1 MFLLVS
7 CGYKPIFSK
16 NDQLILEFNKI
27 ITNGNNRINKKIINN
42 VSLKENLS
50 SDHEL
55 TLTTNYNIE
64 ETSKNSKGQVETYR
78 SIITTKLSIKKNNK
92 VLKSNNFINEFSYNN
107 KDNKYELTK
116 YQNEI
121 RNNLNSRFIETII
134 NVNRDDKIGINLN
147 HN

>member
-1 MFLLVS
+1 MKKLTIVLMFLLVS

-16 NDQLILEFNKI
+16 NDQLILEFKKI
-27 ITNGNNRINKKIINN
+27 ITNGNNRINKQIINN

-55 TLTTNYNIE
+55 TLTTDYKIE

-78 SIITTKLSIKKNNK
+78 SIIITQLSIKKGGK
-92 VLKSNNFINEFSYNN
+92 ILKSNNFINEFSYNN
-107 KDNKYELTK
+107 KDNKFELIQ

-121 RNNLNSRFIETII
+121 KNNLINKSSEEII
-134 NVNRDDKIGINLN
+134 LFLNLS
-147 HN
+147 

>member
-1 MFLLVS
+1 MFFLVS

-27 ITNGNNRINKKIINN
+27 ITNGNNRINKQIINT

-50 SDHEL
+50 SEHEL
-55 TLTTNYNIE
+55 TLTTSYNIE
-64 ETSKNSKGQVETYR
+64 ETSKNSKGEVETYR
-78 SIITTKLSIKKNNK
+78 SIISTQLIIKKDEK
-92 VLKSNNFINEFSYNN
+92 VLKNNNFLNEFSYNN

-121 RNNLNSRFIETII
+121 RNNLINELSEEII
-134 NVNRDDKIGINLN
+134 LFLKLL
-147 HN
+147 

>member
-121 RNNLNSRFIETII
+121 RNNLINELSEEII
-134 NVNRDDKIGINLN
+134 LFLKLL
-147 HN
+147 

>member
-27 ITNGNNRINKKIINN
+27 ITNGNNRINKNIINN

-55 TLTTNYNIE
+55 TLTTDYKIE

-78 SIITTKLSIKKNNK
+78 SIIITQLSIKKGGK
-92 VLKSNNFINEFSYNN
+92 ILKSNNFINEFSYNN

-116 YQNEI
+116 YQNKI
-121 RNNLNSRFIETII
+121 KNNLINELSEEII
-134 NVNRDDKIGINLN
+134 LFLKLL
-147 HN
+147 

>member
-16 NDQLILEFNKI
+16 NDRLILEFNKI
-27 ITNGNNRINKKIINN
+27 ITNGNNRINKNIINN

-55 TLTTNYNIE
+55 TLTTDYKIE

-78 SIITTKLSIKKNNK
+78 SIIITQLSIKKGGK
-92 VLKSNNFINEFSYNN
+92 ILKSNNFINEFSYNN

-116 YQNEI
+116 YQNKIKKNLINELSEEI
-121 RNNLNSRFIETII
+121 ILFL
-134 NVNRDDKIGINLN
+134 KLL
-147 HN
+147 